1 MVIFDPFQG
10 EIMSFIKNIAL
21 IVILSLIACT
31 AVSGDDSMDDLV
43 KVKINDEIFDVEL
56 ENNSATEELIKELK
70 KENITVNASEYGGF
84 EKVGDL
90 GFSLPTSD
98 ENIGTNPGD
107 IVLYQGDKI
116 SLFYGSHSWSYT
128 KLGRIDNVD
137 PDQLREILGS
147 GDVTLEFGL
156 K

>member
-1 MVIFDPFQG
+1 MTHFQG

-31 AVSGDDSMDDLV
+31 AVSGDDSMDNLV
-43 KVKINDEIFDVEL
+43 KVKINYEIFDVEL

-70 KENITVNASEYGGF
+70 KGNITVNASEYGGF

>member
-1 MVIFDPFQG
+1 
-10 EIMSFIKNIAL
+10 MSFIKNIAL

-98 ENIGTNPGD
+98 VNIGTNPGD

>member
-1 MVIFDPFQG
+1 M
-10 EIMSFIKNIAL
+10 MSFIKKICLIA
-21 IVILSLIACT
+21 VFSLITCT

-43 KVKINDEIFDVEL
+43 KVKINEDVFDGKL
-56 ENNSATEELIKELK
+56 ENNSATQELIKELK
-70 KENITVNASEYGGF
+70 KGNVTVNTSEYGGF

-98 ENIGTNPGD
+98 ENIGTAPGD

-128 KLGRIDNVD
+128 KLGKIDNVD
-137 PDQLREILGS
+137 SNKLKEVLGS
-147 GDVTLEFGL
+147 GDVTLEFSL

>member
-1 MVIFDPFQG
+1 
-10 EIMSFIKNIAL
+10 MSFIKKSGL
-21 IVILSLIACT
+21 IIILGLIACT

-43 KVKINDEIFDVEL
+43 KVKINDEVFDVKL
-56 ENNSATEELIKELK
+56 ENNSATQELIKELK
-70 KENITVNASEYGGF
+70 KGNVTVNASEYGGF

-98 ENIGTNPGD
+98 ENIGTSPGD

-128 KLGRIDNVD
+128 KLGKLDNVD
-137 PDQLREILGS
+137 SNKLKEVLGS
-147 GDVTLEFGL
+147 GDVTLEFSL

>member
-1 MVIFDPFQG
+1 M
-10 EIMSFIKNIAL
+10 MSFIKKICFV
-21 IVILSLIACT
+21 VILSLIVCT

-43 KVKINDEIFDVEL
+43 KVKINDEVFDVKL
-56 ENNSATEELIKELK
+56 ENNSATQDLIKELK
-70 KENITVNASEYGGF
+70 KGNITVNASEYGGF

-98 ENIGTNPGD
+98 ENIGTSPGD

-128 KLGRIDNVD
+128 KLGKLDNVD
-137 PDQLREILGS
+137 SNKLKEVLGS
-147 GDVTLEFGL
+147 GDVTLEFTL

>member
-1 MVIFDPFQG
+1 
-10 EIMSFIKNIAL
+10 MSFIKKSGL
-21 IVILSLIACT
+21 IIILGLIACT

-43 KVKINDEIFDVEL
+43 KVKINDEVFDVKL
-56 ENNSATEELIKELK
+56 ENNSATQELVKELK
-70 KENITVNASEYGGF
+70 KGNVTVNASEYGGF

-128 KLGRIDNVD
+128 KLGKIDNVD
-137 PDQLREILGS
+137 SNKLKEVLGS
-147 GDVTLEFGL
+147 GNVILEFSL
-156 K
+156 N

>member
-1 MVIFDPFQG
+1 
-10 EIMSFIKNIAL
+10 MSFIKKSGL
-21 IVILSLIACT
+21 IIILGLIACT

-43 KVKINDEIFDVEL
+43 KVKINDEVFDVKL
-56 ENNSATEELIKELK
+56 ENNSATQELVEELK
-70 KENITVNASEYGGF
+70 KGNVTVNASEYGGF
-84 EKVGDL
+84 EKVGEL

-128 KLGRIDNVD
+128 KLGKIDNVD
-137 PDQLREILGS
+137 SNKLKEVLGS
-147 GDVTLEFGL
+147 CDVTLEFSL

>member
-1 MVIFDPFQG
+1 
-10 EIMSFIKNIAL
+10 MSFIKKSGL
-21 IVILSLIACT
+21 IIILGLIACT

-43 KVKINDEIFDVEL
+43 KVKINDELFDVKL
-56 ENNSATEELIKELK
+56 ENNSATQELVKELK
-70 KENITVNASEYGGF
+70 KGNVTVNASEYDGF

-98 ENIGTNPGD
+98 ENIGTAPGD

-128 KLGRIDNVD
+128 KLGKIDNVGSNK
-137 PDQLREILGS
+137 LKEVLGS
-147 GDVTLEFGL
+147 GDVTLEFSL

>member
-1 MVIFDPFQG
+1 M
-10 EIMSFIKNIAL
+10 MSFIKKICFV
-21 IVILSLIACT
+21 VILSLIVCT

-43 KVKINDEIFDVEL
+43 KVKINDEVFDVKL
-56 ENNSATEELIKELK
+56 ENNSATQEFIKELK
-70 KENITVNASEYGGF
+70 KGNITVNASEYGGF

-98 ENIGTNPGD
+98 ENIGTAPGD

-128 KLGRIDNVD
+128 KLGKIDNVD
-137 PDQLREILGS
+137 SNKLKEVLGS
-147 GDVTLEFGL
+147 GDVTLEFTL

>member
-1 MVIFDPFQG
+1 
-10 EIMSFIKNIAL
+10 MSFIKKFGL
-21 IVILSLIACT
+21 IIILGLVSCT
-31 AVSGDDSMDDLV
+31 AVSGDDSIDDSV
-43 KVKINDEIFDVEL
+43 KVKINDNVFDVKL
-56 ENNSATEELIKELK
+56 ENNSATQEFIKELK
-70 KENITVNASEYGGF
+70 KGNVTVNASEYGGF

-98 ENIGTNPGD
+98 ENIGTAPGD

-128 KLGRIDNVD
+128 KLGKIDNVD
-137 PDQLREILGS
+137 SNKLKEVLGT
-147 GDVTLEFGL
+147 GDVTLEFNL

>member
-1 MVIFDPFQG
+1 M
-10 EIMSFIKNIAL
+10 MSFIKKICFV
-21 IVILSLIACT
+21 VILSLIVCT

-43 KVKINDEIFDVEL
+43 KVKINDEVFDVKL
-56 ENNSATEELIKELK
+56 ENNSATQDLIKELK
-70 KENITVNASEYGGF
+70 KGNITVNASEYGGF

-98 ENIGTNPGD
+98 ENIGTSPGD

-128 KLGRIDNVD
+128 KLGKLDNVD
-137 PDQLREILGS
+137 SNKLKEVLGA
-147 GDVTLEFGL
+147 GDVILEFTL

>member
-1 MVIFDPFQG
+1 
-10 EIMSFIKNIAL
+10 MSFIKKICFV
-21 IVILSLIACT
+21 VILSLIVCT

-43 KVKINDEIFDVEL
+43 KVKINDEVFDVKL
-56 ENNSATEELIKELK
+56 ENNSATQDLIKELK
-70 KENITVNASEYGGF
+70 KGNITVNASEYGGF

-98 ENIGTNPGD
+98 ENIGTAPGD

-128 KLGRIDNVD
+128 KLGKLDNIDSNKLKEV
-137 PDQLREILGS
+137 LGS
-147 GDVTLEFGL
+147 GDVTLEFTL

>member
-1 MVIFDPFQG
+1 
-10 EIMSFIKNIAL
+10 MSFIKNIAL

-70 KENITVNASEYGGF
+70 KGNITVNASEYGGF

-147 GDVTLEFGL
+147 GDVTLEFSL

>member
-1 MVIFDPFQG
+1 MV
-10 EIMSFIKNIAL
+10 SFIKKICLIA
-21 IVILSLIACT
+21 VFSLITCT
-31 AVSGDDSMDDLV
+31 AVSGDDSMDELV
-43 KVKINDEIFDVEL
+43 KVKINDDVFDVKL
-56 ENNSATEELIKELK
+56 ENNSATQELIKELK
-70 KENITVNASEYGGF
+70 KGNVTVNATEYGGF

-98 ENIGTNPGD
+98 ENIGTAPGD

-128 KLGRIDNVD
+128 KLGKIDNVGSNK
-137 PDQLREILGS
+137 LKEVLGS
-147 GDVTLEFGL
+147 GDVTLEFSL

>member
-1 MVIFDPFQG
+1 M
-10 EIMSFIKNIAL
+10 MSFIKKICF
-21 IVILSLIACT
+21 IVVLSLIACT

-43 KVKINDEIFDVEL
+43 KVKINDEVFDVKL
-56 ENNSATEELIKELK
+56 ENNFATQDLIKELK
-70 KENITVNASEYGGF
+70 KGNITVNASEYGGF

-128 KLGRIDNVD
+128 KLGKIDNVD
-137 PDQLREILGS
+137 SNKLKEVLGS
-147 GDVTLEFGL
+147 GDVTLEFTL

>member
-1 MVIFDPFQG
+1 
-10 EIMSFIKNIAL
+10 MSFIKNIAL

-128 KLGRIDNVD
+128 KLGKIDNVD

-147 GDVTLEFGL
+147 GDATLEFSL
-156 K
+156 